1 MKEKASTLLLIVIFL
16 AGLSLLLYP
25 TVSNFFNAW
34 YHSQLIADYSQQVEQ
49 LEEYEYQE
57 EWDKAVAYNEA
68 ILDRVART
76 SIDAQTRN
84 LYYTLLNTTGRNI
97 MGYVEIPSISCTL
110 PISHGTDESTLLDA
124 VGHLEW
130 SSLPVGGE
138 STHCVV
144 SGHRGLPSSELFT
157 NIDHLEIGDSFF
169 LHVLGQT
176 LEYRVDNIA
185 VVEPLDYSLLAIE
198 EGKDLV
204 TLVTCTP
211 YGINSHRLLV
221 RGSRVV
227 YTPSDS
233 VTIQVNNEVSGVD
246 VMLLV
251 PAALVAL
258 VLIVFIFLLL
268 DSRRQKSNIRKAG
281 GKFEEP

>member
-1 MKEKASTLLLIVIFL
+1 MKGKASTLFVIVIFI

-34 YHSQLIADYSQQVEQ
+34 YHSQMISDYSQQVEQ
-49 LEEYEYQE
+49 LEEYEYRE

-68 ILDRVART
+68 ILDRVSQT
-76 SIDAQTRN
+76 SVDAQTRN
-84 LYYTLLNTTGRNI
+84 LYYSLLNTTGRNI

-110 PISHGTDESTLLDA
+110 PISHGTSENTLLDA

-138 STHCVV
+138 STHCVI

-157 NIDHLEIGDSFF
+157 NIDHLEVGDSFY

-176 LEYRVDNIA
+176 LEYWVDNIA
-185 VVEPLDYSLLAIE
+185 VVDPYDYSLLTIE
-198 EGKDLV
+198 EGKDMV

-227 YTPSDS
+227 YAPNTS
-233 VTIQVNNEVSGVD
+233 VTLQVDNEVSGVD
-246 VMLLV
+246 VMLVV
-251 PAALVAL
+251 PAALVCV
-258 VLIVFIFLLL
+258 VLIVFIFLLI
-268 DSRRQKSNIRKAG
+268 DRKKQRKIGGKAG
-281 GKFEEP
+281 GEIEES

>member
-1 MKEKASTLLLIVIFL
+1 MKGKASTLFVIVIFI

-25 TVSNFFNAW
+25 TVSNFINAW
-34 YHSQLIADYSQQVEQ
+34 YHSQMISDYSQQVEQ
-49 LEEYEYQE
+49 LEEYEYRE

-68 ILDRVART
+68 ILDRVSQT
-76 SIDAQTRN
+76 SVDAQTRN
-84 LYYTLLNTTGRNI
+84 LYYSLLNTTGRNI

-110 PISHGTDESTLLDA
+110 PISHGTAENTLLDS

-138 STHCVV
+138 STHCVI

-157 NIDHLEIGDSFF
+157 NIDHLEVGDSFY

-176 LEYRVDNIA
+176 LEYWVDNIA
-185 VVEPLDYSLLAIE
+185 VVDPYDYSLLTIE
-198 EGKDLV
+198 EGKDMV

-227 YTPSDS
+227 YAPNTS
-233 VTIQVNNEVSGVD
+233 VTLQVDNEVSGVD
-246 VMLLV
+246 VMLVV
-251 PAALVAL
+251 PAALVCV
-258 VLIVFIFLLL
+258 VLIVFVFLLI
-268 DSRRQKSNIRKAG
+268 DRKKQRKIGGKAG
-281 GKFEEP
+281 GEIEES